1 MNWTKI
7 LFILFFF
14 SSCESSV
21 KNYIPKSSGKINTVT
36 VVIENSMWNGLVGE
50 EIRQSFASEFKGLPQ
65 QEPVF
70 SLKQIPPSTFSGFTR
85 ESRNILFV
93 KKSVKDTFFIKKNKY
108 AYPQVF
114 VNFSAK
120 SEKKIIQK
128 IIKHK
133 RSVISEIKKEEIKEN
148 QKRIK
153 ISTLKKNELKPL
165 LSIDIKI
172 PSAYKIFKKG
182 KGNIIWFQRDTEKG
196 TVNFLVY
203 SLEKKDIDQF
213 TLNKIISMR
222 DSVGKAFL
230 PGRNKNS
237 YMITESAYEPYIKK
251 VKIKGFESI
260 ETRGTWE
267 VKNDFMAGP
276 FINYIIK
283 DIINNRVL
291 VLEGFVFSPSSK
303 KRDLI
308 FELEA
313 ISKSLEIYR
322 K

>member
-1 MNWTKI
+1 
-7 LFILFFF
+7 
-14 SSCESSV
+14 
-21 KNYIPKSSGKINTVT
+21 
-36 VVIENSMWNGLVGE
+36 
-50 EIRQSFASEFKGLPQ
+50 
-65 QEPVF
+65 
-70 SLKQIPPSTFSGFTR
+70 
-85 ESRNILFV
+85 
-93 KKSVKDTFFIKKNKY
+93 
-108 AYPQVF
+108 
-114 VNFSAK
+114 
-120 SEKKIIQK
+120 
-128 IIKHK
+128 
-133 RSVISEIKKEEIKEN
+133 
-148 QKRIK
+148 
-153 ISTLKKNELKPL
+153 
-165 LSIDIKI
+165 
-172 PSAYKIFKKG
+172 
-182 KGNIIWFQRDTEKG
+182 
-196 TVNFLVY
+196 
-203 SLEKKDIDQF
+203 
-213 TLNKIISMR
+213 MR